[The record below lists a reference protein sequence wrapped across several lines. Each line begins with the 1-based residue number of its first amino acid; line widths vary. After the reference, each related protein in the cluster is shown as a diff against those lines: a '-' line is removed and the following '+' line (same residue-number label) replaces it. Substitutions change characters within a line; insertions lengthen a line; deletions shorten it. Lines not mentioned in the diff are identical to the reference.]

1 MQRQKAGAKKVKSW
15 LEKRVGNSIAGLV
28 DNTPIASMG
37 FNGSCDTVLIPSF
50 GISDQGTKAWSRCY
64 YG

>member
-1 MQRQKAGAKKVKSW
+1 MKSC

-37 FNGSCDTVLIPSF
+37 FNGSCETVLF
-50 GISDQGTKAWSRCY
+50 QAWVDF
-64 YG
+64 